1 MSSVERVAQTIRDDI
16 EGLIESMSGEAS
28 QAKTAYEVEGELWW
42 QVLVIG
48 QQLLQLFFLA
58 QATAEPQAKQL
69 DRNGHTYPYVGQ
81 RQRRYVSLFG
91 EVSVRRACYWLKG
104 VGSVHPLDEALSLPA
119 RCFSDRVQQRLSQLS
134 VVMPYDQS
142 VGLMSTWLRLTI
154 SKRSAEQINRDHGEV
169 MPAYY
174 EAHTV
179 PEPDAADE
187 VLVVSADGKGI
198 PMTRAD
204 SPPPQARRGKGQ
216 AKTAKKEATVTAIY
230 TIAPYRRRPD
240 DIVQAL
246 LVQSSDDER
255 PSRPQPT
262 HKRLFGTLTGQ
273 QAAFEQ
279 LQSQIEQRDN
289 PQVMH
294 RIALTDGNQGLKK
307 RVQDDLPP
315 FTLIVDVIHV
325 TEYLWEAA
333 NALWGETH
341 PRRVEWMAD
350 ALRCVLDDD
359 LDRLLCH
366 LDFQARFVSS
376 TQQKTLQKVTR
387 YLRNNRAHMDYQTY
401 LARGFP
407 IGTGV
412 IEGACRHLV
421 KDRFEQ
427 TGMRWSKEGAQ
438 HMLDLRAVCLNNDW
452 EAFQQFRREQ
462 AHQNHYGASAF
473 TPDTDALAA

>member
-1 MSSVERVAQTIRDDI
+1 MSSIESVAQTIRTDI
-16 EGLIESMSGEAS
+16 EGLIERMSGEAS
-28 QAKTAYEVEGELWW
+28 QSKTAYEVEGELWW
-42 QVLVIG
+42 QVLLIG

-58 QATAEPQAKQL
+58 RDAAEPQAKQI
-69 DRNGHTYPYVGQ
+69 DRDGKTYPYVGS

-91 EVSVRRACYWLKG
+91 EVQVRRACYWLKG
-104 VGSVHPLDEALSLPA
+104 ADSHYPLDEALNLPM
-119 RCFSDRVQQRLSQLS
+119 RCFSDHVQQRLSRLS
-134 VVMPYDQS
+134 VVMPYDQG
-142 VGLMSTWLRLTI
+142 VGLMADWLRLNL
-154 SKRSAEQINRDHGEV
+154 SKRSAEQINRDHGEA
-169 MPAYY
+169 MRAYY
-174 EAHTV
+174 DAHTV
-179 PEPDAADE
+179 PEADAADE
-187 VLVVSADGKGI
+187 LLVVSADGKGI

-204 SPPPQARRGKGQ
+204 SPPPQARRSKGQ

-230 TIAPYRRRPD
+230 TIAPYRRSPD

-246 LVQSSDDER
+246 LAQPSDDER

-262 HKRLFGTLTGQ
+262 HKRLFGTLAGQ
-273 QAAFEQ
+273 PTAFEQ
-279 LQSQIEQRDN
+279 LQSQIKQRN
-289 PQVMH
+289 HSQMKH
-294 RIALTDGNQGLKK
+294 RIALTDGDQGLKK
-307 RVQDDLPP
+307 RVRDDLPN
-315 FTLIVDVIHV
+315 FTLIVDIIHV

-341 PRRVEWMAD
+341 PRRVEWMTD

-359 LDRLLCH
+359 LDRLLHH

-376 TQQKTLQKVTR
+376 NKHKILHKVSR

-427 TGMRWSKEGAQ
+427 TGMRWSTDGAQ
-438 HMLDLRAVCLNNDW
+438 HMLDLRAVWINDDW
-452 EAFQQFRREQ
+452 QAFQRFRREQ
-462 AHQNHYGASAF
+462 AHQNRYGETAF
-473 TPDTDALAA
+473 TPDRDALAA